1 MIGEKKYQGGAVYTG
16 ELKNG
21 FPEGEGEII
30 FPNGSR
36 YVGKWKNGIYNGQG
50 SYYSNT
56 GFVYTGEWENGKYS
70 GYGKLC
76 RENGEIHEGMWANNV
91 MEGQGTL
98 IKKADSN
105 IIWDNGTY
113 DIREKFSGVW
123 KDGKKNGSFVHWY
136 LGIPY
141 DEEYMEDKQV
151 LCPVLYET
159 DNSVS
164 TVTGKTI
171 KCWHSN
177 QSSFMIETP
186 SAVLL
191 FDWYRKQLPK
201 IPKEKPLHIF
211 ISHIHE
217 DHFNKGILSLAEKI
231 PNIRIYL
238 GYDGSNSNFNQM
250 LKKNSG

>member
-21 FPEGEGEII
+21 WPEGEGEII
-30 FPNGSR
+30 FPNSSR

-56 GFVYTGEWENGKYS
+56 GFVYTGEWENGKYN

-123 KDGKKNGSFVHWY
+123 KGGKKNGSFVHWY

-141 DEEYMEDKQV
+141 DEEYVEDKQI

-164 TVTGKTI
+164 TVAGKTI

-177 QSSFMIETP
+177 QSGFMIETP

-191 FDWYRKQLPK
+191 
-201 IPKEKPLHIF
+201 
-211 ISHIHE
+211 
-217 DHFNKGILSLAEKI
+217 LSV
-231 PNIRIYL
+231 
-238 GYDGSNSNFNQM
+238 
-250 LKKNSG
+250 